1 MGHSI
6 SPTLHSA
13 VYAQLGID
21 AKYDKIH
28 VPEKELGAFVESLKR
43 GHAEN
48 VGERIGGINVTIPH
62 KIAILPFLDEVN
74 GDASL
79 AGAVNTVVRGD
90 GANADHLTGY
100 NTDMDGLLRALQ
112 SSGTGYKDNVVC
124 IVGAGGA
131 AIGAAVKAA
140 LEGAKVIRVVA
151 RNMSRAGKVCALA
164 SEASGDNT
172 VVECVEFKEGSI
184 PAEAVADADIFL
196 NATPMG
202 MSETGVDFTGFTFM
216 DAMPKNALVYD
227 CVYVPAETS
236 LIKEARSRGLGA
248 ENGLSMLVW
257 QGLMSDVYFLRAAG
271 EKQYGEAELLTQE
284 LFEFVYGELETAM
297 ANKS

>member
-28 VPEKELGAFVESLKR
+28 VPEKELGTFVESLKR

-48 VGERIGGINVTIPH
+48 EEEKICGINVTIPH
-62 KIAILPFLDEVN
+62 KIAILPFLDKVT
-74 GDASL
+74 GDAHL
-79 AGAVNTVVRGD
+79 AGAVNTVVRGE
-90 GANADHLTGY
+90 GANADHLSGY

-112 SSGTGYKDNVVC
+112 CSGSGYKDNVVC
-124 IVGAGGA
+124 IAGAGGA

-140 LEGAKVIRVVA
+140 LEGAKIVRVIA
-151 RNMSRAGKVCALA
+151 RNMGRAGTVCTIA
-164 SEASGDNT
+164 SEASSGNT
-172 VVECVEFKEGSI
+172 IVECAEFREGSI
-184 PAEAVADADIFL
+184 PAEAIADADVFL

-202 MSETGVDFTGFTFM
+202 MSGAGVDFTDFTFM
-216 DAMPKNALVYD
+216 DAMPKTAFVYD
-227 CVYVPAETS
+227 CVYIPAETS
-236 LIKEARSRGLGA
+236 LIKEARLRGLGA

-271 EKQYGEAELLTQE
+271 ETRYGETELLTKE
-284 LFEFVYGELETAM
+284 MFEFVYGELEAAM